1 MSEYSLDINQT
12 GKTQAADQPWK
23 LPSKKEETGKDNSTL
38 TFDDML
44 MLMVTQMQNQT
55 IDNQMDT
62 SDMMNQLIQMTV
74 MQALTDM
81 TTQVEDLTNAN
92 IMSYS
97 ASLVGKEVTVGV
109 LDSKGALAEE
119 IVGTVTATGTYN
131 GQQVIFLGDRY
142 YPLSSIMSVGRLPD
156 EAIDG
161 NNPTEPADPDGD
173 DKTEGDDKVDGS
185 EGSGGEG
192 TGSGDT
198 QAPSEDQTPEA
209 ATLGLRDNT
218 AAASRSTIPSGAYTP
233 QSSAQSAAVQDSG
246 AAARSTIPSGV
257 YTPQPAASQSTAVQ
271 KNEATAQARNEEES
285 GAAPW
290 LFENGS
296 PSAQSEEESGIPSWL
311 LTQSEQAVAGG
322 VPSWLVGPET

>member
-81 TTQVEDLTNAN
+81 TSQVEDLTNAN

-109 LDSKGALAEE
+109 LDSKGNLAEE

-156 EAIDG
+156 EAVDG

-173 DKTEGDDKVDGS
+173 DKTDGDDKVDGG
-185 EGSGGEG
+185 EGSGG
-192 TGSGDT
+192 GDT
-198 QAPSEDQTPEA
+198 QIPPEEQTPEA

-218 AAASRSTIPSGAYTP
+218 TAAAQNTIPSGAYTP
-233 QSSAQSAAVQDSG
+233 RASAQSAAVQDSG
-246 AAARSTIPSGV
+246 AAARSTVPSGV
-257 YTPQPAASQSTAVQ
+257 YTPQPAASQSAAVQ
-271 KNEATAQARNEEES
+271 KNEAAAQARNEEES

>member
-81 TTQVEDLTNAN
+81 TSQVEDLTNAN

-109 LDSKGALAEE
+109 LDSKGNLAEE

-156 EAIDG
+156 EAVDG

-173 DKTEGDDKVDGS
+173 DKTEGDDKVDGG
-185 EGSGGEG
+185 EGSGG
-192 TGSGDT
+192 GDT
-198 QAPSEDQTPEA
+198 QIPPEEQTPEA

-218 AAASRSTIPSGAYTP
+218 TAAAQNTIPSGVYTP
-233 QSSAQSAAVQDSG
+233 RPSAQSAAVQDSG
-246 AAARSTIPSGV
+246 AAAQSTVPSGV
-257 YTPQPAASQSTAVQ
+257 YTPRPAASQSAAVQ
-271 KNEATAQARNEEES
+271 KNEAAAQARNEEEG

-296 PSAQSEEESGIPSWL
+296 PSAQSGEESGIPSWL
-311 LTQSEQAVAGG
+311 LTQSEHAVAGG

>member
-81 TTQVEDLTNAN
+81 TSQVEDLTNAN

-109 LDSKGALAEE
+109 LDSKGNLAEE

-142 YPLSSIMSVGRLPD
+142 YPLSSIMAVGKLPD
-156 EAIDG
+156 EAVDG
-161 NNPTEPADPDGD
+161 SNPDEPGEPEDPTDPVEPG
-173 DKTEGDDKVDGS
+173 EGDDKVDGG
-185 EGSGGEG
+185 EGSGG
-192 TGSGDT
+192 GDT
-198 QAPSEDQTPEA
+198 QPPPEA

-218 AAASRSTIPSGAYTP
+218 TAAVQNTIPSGVYTP
-233 QSSAQSAAVQDSG
+233 RPSAQSAAVQDSG
-246 AAARSTIPSGV
+246 AAARSTVPSGV
-257 YTPQPAASQSTAVQ
+257 YTPQPAASQSAAVQ
-271 KNEATAQARNEEES
+271 KNEAAAQARNEEES

-311 LTQSEQAVAGG
+311 LTQSEQAVASG